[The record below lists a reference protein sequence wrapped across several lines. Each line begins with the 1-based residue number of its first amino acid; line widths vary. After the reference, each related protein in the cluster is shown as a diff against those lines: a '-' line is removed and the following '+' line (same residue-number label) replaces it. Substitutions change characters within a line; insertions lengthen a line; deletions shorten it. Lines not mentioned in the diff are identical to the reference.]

1 MRLLRRGDDEHSGH
15 LFGEFTILVDHH
27 KIRVAADVHTVDED
41 VGDSSLAGLL
51 LEGVLNSST
60 VGNLIE
66 LDKFGGVVFA
76 LEQILGCCAVG
87 ARRLAVDHDLV
98 GCDRGVDLSDQI
110 VCLGHLCCL
119 SFFEKIFLINQN

>member
-1 MRLLRRGDDEHSGH
+1 MLRRGDDERSGGH
-15 LFGEFTILVDHH
+15 LFGEIAILVDHH
-27 KIRVAADVHTVDED
+27 KIRVAADVLTVDED

-119 SFFEKIFLINQN
+119 SFFKRYF